1 MLHEF
6 KIYDLVK
13 VFVYTGN
20 IVKLDVDTIGC
31 AVNHKHSGGLANAI
45 EKEAGS
51 RYYNEKEKISRYVS
65 LYAFIG
71 IT

>member
-1 MLHEF
+1 M
-6 KIYDLVK
+6 K

-31 AVNHKHSGGLANAI
+31 AVNHRHSGGLANAI

-51 RYYNEKEKISRYVS
+51 RYYNEKEKISRYVPFY
-65 LYAFIG
+65 LCLTICFYRNYLK
-71 IT
+71 